1 MGATGRKRE
10 QVATDASRTPSI
22 IGSRFDRTLSIDAHT
37 NPASGTA
44 SNLPPESAT
53 ILPSVVRHLYS
64 PLCHPPLSFGLEVP
78 SETLSTSG
86 HHRVRMD
93 VQDFEPGRL
102 SSSWRP
108 EVGNRW
114 CLGRVSSSSETTATP
129 AQRQIDGLTSSAKGS
144 DGPGLDCWG
153 CGERGTARQ
162 DDHPRNPFAS
172 RPSRF
177 LYHLRGRGGCEKIWF
192 RPRVVFDRRE
202 TSGNIA

>member
-1 MGATGRKRE
+1 
-10 QVATDASRTPSI
+10 
-22 IGSRFDRTLSIDAHT
+22 
-37 NPASGTA
+37 
-44 SNLPPESAT
+44 
-53 ILPSVVRHLYS
+53 
-64 PLCHPPLSFGLEVP
+64 
-78 SETLSTSG
+78 
-86 HHRVRMD
+86 MD
-93 VQDFEPGRL
+93 VQDFDLGRQ

-108 EVGNRW
+108 GVGNRW

-202 TSGNIA
+202 TSGHCLAPGSHSVVKFVPSIISSEQPAHWHDRHNLPGSHVWEQLISTSARAGPTWRRSRSLSSNRWPILSCERMQDRARGQ